1 MIHKYHYGTVHQYVN
16 IKFFNLILLYL
27 KAVIIELLGGF

>member
-1 MIHKYHYGTVHQYVN
+1 MIHIYHYGTVHQYMD
-16 IKFFNLILLYL
+16 IKFFNLVLLYL